1 MASGSSLSFKA
12 ITYLIPFFYFIFL
25 SYFTGSL
32 QVIETSPLGI
42 KGIKI
47 LFVNFKSTSYSGPGF
62 EVITEGLII
71 FLRLFPLLMGLI
83 LSYLLYLNLSLILKL
98 RDKGLL
104 RSCLLGSTSSLLATL
119 SSVSYLCC
127 GLAPSIVLLGSSTL
141 AYFGFLP
148 SLIAISLL
156 TLNLIILRR
165 RSIKLILKASSS
177 Y

>member
-12 ITYLIPFFYFIFL
+12 IIYLIPFFYFIFF

-32 QVIETSPLGI
+32 QIFETPPLGI
-42 KGIKI
+42 EGIKI
-47 LFVNFKSTSYSGPGF
+47 LFVNFKSTTYSGPGF

-71 FLRLFPLLMGLI
+71 FLRLFPLLMGLV

-98 RDKGLL
+98 KSKGLL
-104 RSCLLGSTSSLLATL
+104 RTCLLGSTSSFLATI

-127 GLAPSIVLLGSSTL
+127 GLAPSIILLGSSTL
-141 AYFGFLP
+141 AYLGFLP

-156 TLNLIILRR
+156 TLNLVILKR
-165 RSIKLILKASSS
+165 RSLILKTSSS